1 MPIPQT
7 FKLAVACAMLSF
19 AINPTAF
26 AENASAKPKTLQ
38 TELTAEFVY
47 KYLIG
52 EVAGQRGDLGLASNL
67 FLDLA
72 KSSRD
77 PRLAERATKAAAY
90 GNKPKTA
97 IQAANL
103 WVELD
108 PNSIEA
114 QQASTQM
121 LLSTGNLTE
130 AKPHLQKLLAKQ
142 ETRANGFLYLN
153 SLFARQPDKNAV
165 LSLVQELA
173 QPYPDLP
180 EAHFTIAHAAWSA
193 GKNDLALSELNTA
206 DKLRPGW
213 EIGAILQGQVLF
225 GQSPDAALAFYRNF
239 LDQHPEAS
247 EVRLTTARLLVNQ
260 KHFDEAKVE
269 FVKLVE
275 AAKGN
280 PEVLVVVG
288 LLSLQ
293 TANYAEAEKYFQ
305 QALETGFKDQDQV
318 YLYLG
323 QIAEKRKQDNQAL
336 TWYGKV
342 QPGAR
347 YLDAQLNSAGVIARS
362 QNVDAAVQM
371 LDTLD
376 ELDNEQRALVI
387 QTQANL
393 LSQAKRYQDAYN
405 LLDKAVTNLPNTPEL
420 VYDYAM
426 VAERVQR
433 LDVMERELRKL
444 IKLKP
449 DFAQAYNALGYTL
462 ADRNMKLEEAHKLIE
477 KALTLSPNDHFIL
490 DSMGWI
496 EYRLGKLDKAAD
508 YLRRAYT
515 AQTDPEI
522 AAHLG
527 EVLWQQGKHEEALQT
542 WDEALRAHPENEVL
556 INTTKKFKP

>member
-1 MPIPQT
+1 MPIRQT
-7 FKLAVACAMLSF
+7 LKLAVACAMLSF
-19 AINPTAF
+19 AVSPTAF
-26 AENASAKPKTLQ
+26 AENASAKSKAPQ

-52 EVAGQRGDLGLASNL
+52 EIAGQRGDLGLASNL
-67 FLDLA
+67 FLELA

-77 PRLAERATKAAAY
+77 PRLAERAAKAAAY

-103 WVELD
+103 WAELD
-108 PNSIEA
+108 PGSIEA

-121 LLSTGNLTE
+121 LLSTGNLAE
-130 AKPHLQKLLAKQ
+130 AKPHLQKLLAK
-142 ETRANGFLYLN
+142 EDTRANGFLYLN
-153 SLFARQPDKNAV
+153 TLFARQADKNAV

-173 QPYPDLP
+173 KPYPNLP

-213 EIGAILQGQVLF
+213 EIGAILKGQVLYS
-225 GQSPDAALAFYRNF
+225 QSPATALTFYRDF
-239 LDQHPEAS
+239 LDQHPQAS

-260 KHFDEAKVE
+260 KRFDEAKIE

-275 AAKGN
+275 TSKGN
-280 PEVLVVVG
+280 PQILVVVG

-293 TANYAEAEKYFQ
+293 AADYTEAEKYFQ
-305 QALETGFKDQDQV
+305 QALDTGFKDPDQV

-323 QIAEKRKQDNQAL
+323 QIAEKQNHDDQAL
-336 TWYGKV
+336 TWYDKV
-342 QPGAR
+342 QPGER
-347 YLDAQLNSAGVIARS
+347 YLDAKLSTAAVIART

-371 LDTLD
+371 LDTLED
-376 ELDNEQRALVI
+376 LNNEQLVLVV
-387 QTQANL
+387 QAQASL
-393 LSQAKRYQDAYN
+393 LGQAKRYQEAYD
-405 LLDKAVTNLPNTPEL
+405 LLDNAVNNLPNTPEL
-420 VYDYAM
+420 VYDFAM
-426 VAERVQR
+426 AAERVQQ

-444 IKLKP
+444 IQLKP

-462 ADRNMKLEEAHKLIE
+462 ADRNIKLEEAHKLIE
-477 KALTLSPNDHFIL
+477 KALALSPNDHFIL
-490 DSMGWI
+490 DSMGWV

-508 YLRRAYT
+508 YLRQAYT

-527 EVLWQQGKHEEALQT
+527 EVLWQLGKHDEALQT